1 LRRNRIISDARLA
14 WTVKYILTTEIIQRS
29 LFGYR
34 RIRRTGFLRADIH
47 GRIDMQKVLI
57 AAVMA
62 AVGFSSAALAEGK
75 KIGVSWAQFQE
86 ERWKIDEAAMKAAIE
101 AAGNEYISADAQS
114 SAEKQLSDIDAL
126 IAQGVD
132 ALIINAWDKDA
143 IGPAIEKAAAEGIPV
158 VGYDRLIE
166 DNRTFYLTFDN
177 VGVGRI
183 IAESVFAVAPKGN
196 YAIIKGDPGDPNVGF
211 LRQGMEEVIGAAVAS
226 GDIVIVGEANSDGW
240 KPENAQ
246 KNMEQILTANNNAVD
261 AVLSQNDGMAGGAAA
276 ALAAQGLN
284 VPLGGQDGDLAAINR
299 VARGT
304 QTVSVWKNARD
315 LGKAAGE
322 IASSLADGTA
332 LDAIPG
338 ASKFSGGEKGVEMNA
353 ILLNPTPITKDTLN
367 LAIDAGH
374 ISKEAACEGAME
386 GVAACQ

>member
-1 LRRNRIISDARLA
+1 MRKL
-14 WTVKYILTTEIIQRS
+14 
-29 LFGYR
+29 
-34 RIRRTGFLRADIH
+34 
-47 GRIDMQKVLI
+47 LI
-57 AAVMA
+57 TAAMLSVA
-62 AVGFSSAALAEGK
+62 GFSTAAMAEGK

-101 AAGNEYISADAQS
+101 AAGDTYISADAQS
-114 SAEKQLSDIDAL
+114 SAEKQLSDVDAL
-126 IAQGVD
+126 ISQGVD

-177 VGVGRI
+177 VGVGKI
-183 IAESVFAVAPKGN
+183 IATEVMKAKPDGN
-196 YAIIKGDPGDPNVGF
+196 YAIILGDPGDPNVKF
-211 LRQGMEEVIGAAVAS
+211 LREGMEQVIGDAVK
-226 GDIVIVGEANSDGW
+226 GGTIKIVGEANSDGW

-261 AVLSQNDGMAGGAAA
+261 AVLAENDGMAGGAAA

-304 QTVSVWKNARD
+304 QTVSVWKDSRQ

-322 IASSLADGTA
+322 IAAQLADGTA
-332 LDAIPG
+332 LDAISG
-338 ASKFSGGEKGVEMNA
+338 AVKFSGGEKGVEMNA
-353 ILLNPTPITKDTLN
+353 ILLTPTAITKDSVN

-374 ISKEAACEGAME
+374 ITKEQACEGAMA
-386 GVAACQ
+386 GVKGCE

>member
-1 LRRNRIISDARLA
+1 
-14 WTVKYILTTEIIQRS
+14 
-29 LFGYR
+29 
-34 RIRRTGFLRADIH
+34 
-47 GRIDMQKVLI
+47 
-57 AAVMA
+57 
-62 AVGFSSAALAEGK
+62 
-75 KIGVSWAQFQE
+75 
-86 ERWKIDEAAMKAAIE
+86 MKAAIE
-101 AAGNEYISADAQS
+101 AAGNEYVSADAQS

-143 IGPAIEKAAAEGIPV
+143 IGPAIDKAAAEGIPV

-166 DNRTFYLTFDN
+166 DARTFYLTFDN

-183 IAESVFAVAPKGN
+183 IAESVFAQAPTGN

-226 GDIVIVGEANSDGW
+226 GDIKIVGEANSDGW

-246 KNMEQILTANNNAVD
+246 KNMEQILTANNNDVD

-304 QTVSVWKNARD
+304 QTVSVWKNSRD

-322 IASSLADGTA
+322 IAGMLAEGTA

-338 ASKFSGGEKGVEMNA
+338 ATKFSGGEKGVEMNA
-353 ILLNPTPITKDTLN
+353 ILLDPTPITKGT
-367 LAIDAGH
+367 LAIAIEAGH
-374 ISKEAACEGAME
+374 ITKEQACEGAAAD
-386 GVAACQ
+386 VAACQ

>member
-1 LRRNRIISDARLA
+1 MRNAILLA
-14 WTVKYILTTEIIQRS
+14 V
-29 LFGYR
+29 
-34 RIRRTGFLRADIH
+34 
-47 GRIDMQKVLI
+47 V
-57 AAVMA
+57 AAA
-62 AVGFSSAALAEGK
+62 GFSSAALAEGK
-75 KIGVSWAQFQE
+75 KIGVSWASFQE

-101 AAGNEYISADAQS
+101 AAGDEYISADAESS
-114 SAEKQLSDIDAL
+114 SAKQLTDIEAL
-126 IAQGVD
+126 IAQGAN

-143 IGPAIEKAAAEGIPV
+143 IGPAIEAAAAEGIPV

-166 DNRTFYLTFDN
+166 DARTFYLTFDN
-177 VGVGRI
+177 IGVGRI
-183 IAESVFAVAPKGN
+183 IAESVVAAKPDGN
-196 YAIIKGDPGDPNVGF
+196 YAIIKGDPGDPNAGF
-211 LRQGMEEVIGAAVAS
+211 LLQGMMSVIQAGVD
-226 GDIVIVGEANSDGW
+226 GGTIKIVGESFSDGW

-261 AVLSQNDGMAGGAAA
+261 AVLAQNDGMAGGAIA

-284 VPLGGQDGDLAAINR
+284 IPVGGQDGDLAAINR

-304 QTVSVWKNARD
+304 QTVSVWKDSRQ

-322 IASSLADGTA
+322 IASALAGGAA
-332 LDAIPG
+332 LDAIAG
-338 ASKFSGGEKGVEMNA
+338 AAKFSGGANGVEMNA
-353 ILLNPTPITKDTLN
+353 ILLDPTPITKDTLN